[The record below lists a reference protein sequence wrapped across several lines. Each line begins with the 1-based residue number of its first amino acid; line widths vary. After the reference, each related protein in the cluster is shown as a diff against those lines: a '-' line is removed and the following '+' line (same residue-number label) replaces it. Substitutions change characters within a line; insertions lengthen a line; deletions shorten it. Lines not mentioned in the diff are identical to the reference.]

1 MLGLFRPSGV
11 FQTLVQKHWDPS
23 CPNLITIVQPN
34 TPRKSLAIHT
44 HTGGFGFLLNTEHSV
59 PHKDPHT
66 RAQIPTQ
73 GDVRNADGGK
83 TDRRPGRS
91 GKRDRECRDG
101 AESPG
106 LPGVLRPEHSGDGVE
121 LSAKHSLARV
131 PR

>member
-1 MLGLFRPSGV
+1 M
-11 FQTLVQKHWDPS
+11 
-23 CPNLITIVQPN
+23 ITIVQPN
-34 TPRKSLAIHT
+34 TPRKSLAVHT
-44 HTGGFGFLLNTEHSV
+44 HTGGFGFLLNTEH
-59 PHKDPHT
+59 
-66 RAQIPTQ
+66 RAQSPTQ